1 MRVQYGT
8 VGFTAVHRAATANG
22 KASYSF
28 ATPRRCSAGDGSPY
42 PSSSHAAGFYA
53 PQLIVG
59 CLSPGSATFASA
71 LAATRASEG
80 NGEVGGLGGPRAGV
94 AVRCVHSSSPLR
106 PHKYS
111 FVPVFVF
118 ALLLMP
124 VGVCHK
130 YILYRISI
138 RIVFVPLARFAN
150 MPACTRRDVRALVAA
165 WRVPVRVCAPCCCL
179 VHGIPVFVVEF
190 PAVERQGKQIV
201 RARLTRKH
209 RRSRSAAHTR
219 TQASFRRRSRSQQQH
234 VVRCSAK
241 LGCANLRNR
250 QVLACLG

>member
-1 MRVQYGT
+1 MLGGRWKPLPFVISCGGLLRTAADRGVSLARFGYFCIGT
-8 VGFTAVHRAATANG
+8 
-22 KASYSF
+22 
-28 ATPRRCSAGDGSPY
+28 CGDP
-42 PSSSHAAGFYA
+42 
-53 PQLIVG
+53 
-59 CLSPGSATFASA
+59 
-71 LAATRASEG
+71 ASEG
-80 NGEVGGLGGPRAGV
+80 NCKVGGLGGPRAGV

-124 VGVCHK
+124 VGVCHQ

>member
-1 MRVQYGT
+1 MLHPSSSHLTSMRVQYGT

-42 PSSSHAAGFYA
+42 ASSSHAAGFYA

-59 CLSPGSATFASA
+59 CLSPVEPPRSATFASA

-80 NGEVGGLGGPRAGV
+80 NCEVGGLGGPRAGV
-94 AVRCVHSSSPLR
+94 AVRCVHSSSPLH

-138 RIVFVPLARFAN
+138 RIVFVPLARFSN
-150 MPACTRRDVRALVAA
+150 MHSSR
-165 WRVPVRVCAPCCCL
+165 CARISS
-179 VHGIPVFVVEF
+179 GM
-190 PAVERQGKQIV
+190 AG
-201 RARLTRKH
+201 ARLRL
-209 RRSRSAAHTR
+209 RSVLLFGS
-219 TQASFRRRSRSQQQH
+219 
-234 VVRCSAK
+234 RCSCLCGRISSGRTTGK
-241 LGCANLRNR
+241 ANCTGTSH
-250 QVLACLG
+250 A